1 MGIKFWKKNF
11 ILPLANHLK
20 LSSDCCPKI
29 EDELDGMSKICY
41 ANAIGSIIY
50 LMICIRLDLAHN
62 ISVLRRFIGNRRE
75 ENWEA
80 LK

>member
-1 MGIKFWKKNF
+1 
-11 ILPLANHLK
+11 
-20 LSSDCCPKI
+20 
-29 EDELDGMSKICY
+29 MSKICY

-62 ISVLRRFIGNRRE
+62 ISVLRRFIGNPRE